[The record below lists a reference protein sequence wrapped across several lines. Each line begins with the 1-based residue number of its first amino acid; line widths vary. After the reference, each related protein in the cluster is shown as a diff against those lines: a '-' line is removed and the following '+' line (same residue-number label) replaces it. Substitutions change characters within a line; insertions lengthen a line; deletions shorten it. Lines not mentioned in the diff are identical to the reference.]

1 MKRPR
6 VGVGGALVL
15 SLLSTVATANAAEP
29 PATPAEKRGVS
40 SRERRAPFWT
50 WDANVEG
57 GIGAL
62 FEERAHL
69 SGFGRV
75 RGGLLRVDERSVSE
89 PRFLALGLTYEL
101 SDFSPATFGIEVE
114 ALGLASGAWLQLGAL
129 VDVQPRP
136 GAKLALGWS
145 LFGVEGQV
153 RWDKDDGV
161 VWAAYGKLRV
171 PVGILGWAL
180 SSRR

>member
-1 MKRPR
+1 MKRSR
-6 VGVGGALVL
+6 VGASGALVL
-15 SLLSTVATANAAEP
+15 SLLSTAAMANANESPRA
-29 PATPAEKRGVS
+29 PAEKRA
-40 SRERRAPFWT
+40 APFWT

-57 GIGAL
+57 GLGAL
-62 FEERAHL
+62 FEDRAHL

-75 RGGLLRVDERSVSE
+75 RGGFLRVDERSVSE

-114 ALGLASGAWLQLGAL
+114 TLGLASGAWLQLGAL

>member
-1 MKRPR
+1 MKRSC
-6 VGVGGALVL
+6 VGVGVTLALA
-15 SLLSTVATANAAEP
+15 SAVATANADEP
-29 PATPAEKRGVS
+29 HATPTERRNVAT
-40 SRERRAPFWT
+40 RERRAPFWT

-62 FEERAHL
+62 FEDRVHL

-75 RGGLLRVDERSVSE
+75 RGGFLRVDERSVAE

-114 ALGLASGAWLQLGAL
+114 TLGLASGTWLQLGAL
-129 VDVQPRP
+129 LDVQPRP
-136 GAKLALGWS
+136 GAKLALGFS